1 MRILVIEDEAK
12 TAKFLKKGL
21 GEAGFVVDVAA
32 DGLDGLHLAQELQF
46 DLVILDV
53 MLPGLDGWQ
62 VLSRL
67 RQEGRRTLV
76 LILTARD
83 AVHERVRGFELGADD
98 YLVKPFAFSELLARV
113 RSLLRRGPSRMQE
126 TLRLADLEIDLL
138 RQRATR
144 AGQRLELTSKEFLL
158 LSLLARRAGEVHIA
172 NPDRRS
178 GLGHELRQRHQC
190 RGRQCAQVAQQGGRS
205 FPAQVDPYR
214 SGRRL
219 CPGIRPVALRRSRA
233 CGEPWPSG

>member
-1 MRILVIEDEAK
+1 VRILVVEDEAK

-21 GEAGFVVDVAA
+21 GEAGFVVDVAG
-32 DGLDGLHLAQELQF
+32 DGLDGLHLAQELHF

-67 RQEGRRTLV
+67 RQEGRRALV
-76 LILTARD
+76 LFLTARD

-113 RSLLRRGPSRMQE
+113 RSLLRRGPLRVPE

-138 RQRATR
+138 RHRATR
-144 AGQRLELTSKEFLL
+144 AGRRLDLTSKEFLL
-158 LSLLARRAGEVHIA
+158 LSLLARRSGEVLSRTLIA
-172 NPDRRS
+172 EAVWDMNFD
-178 GLGHELRQRHQC
+178 GDTN
-190 RGRQCAQVAQQGGRS
+190 V
-205 FPAQVDPYR
+205 VDVNV
-214 SGRRL
+214 RRL
-219 CPGIRPVALRRSRA
+219 RSKVDDPFSLKLIHTVRGA
-233 CGEPWPSG
+233 GYVLESEP